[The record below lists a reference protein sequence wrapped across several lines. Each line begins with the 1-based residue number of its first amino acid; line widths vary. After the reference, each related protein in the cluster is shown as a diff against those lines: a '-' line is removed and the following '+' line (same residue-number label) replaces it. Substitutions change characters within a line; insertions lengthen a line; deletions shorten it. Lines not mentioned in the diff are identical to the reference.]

1 MAKHPHPGFLAAVAI
16 LVLALPLLSF
26 ALPRQL
32 EAIDRGLLV
41 SNVGKGMLV
50 SWRLLGTEKS
60 DTEFNLYR
68 DGEKIATIGKTAGTN
83 FLDTAGKAT
92 SKYSVAAVV
101 NGDEGAK
108 KEPSIVLDSTV
119 SYGNISVPYKVLKLD
134 RPASQVMPDSEKTVC
149 TYYPDDMSVGDLDG
163 DGEYELVVKWIP
175 DNYKDNSQQMEGS
188 YTGTVFIDAYK
199 LNGKKLWRISLGR
212 NIRAGAHYTQF
223 QVYDYD
229 GDGKAEMVVKTGDG
243 TIDGRGKV
251 IGDSSKDYRNTSG
264 IIITGPEYLTVFR
277 GSDGAEITTIDYVPS
292 RDIREFGRYDS
303 LGLNWGDT
311 YGNRCDRFLAAT
323 AYLDG
328 VHPSLITARG
338 YYTAAYVV
346 AYDFDG
352 KNLKQRWFHKSETPG
367 KGLFGQGN
375 LNMVVGD
382 LDGDGLD
389 EIVYGAA
396 ALNHDGTLR
405 YSTGLGYGY
414 AAYVGDFD
422 PDHAGLEVWAIHS
435 DYDEA
440 KYIAEMRDDKGN
452 ILFGDVPTRQK
463 ENGRAMVADI
473 DSTSRGYEMWS
484 YIVDGVHSAKGTP
497 INVDKSLKSNP
508 EESVY
513 LGSLIPTSFRIY
525 FDGDLQDELLSGPV
539 VSKFNQQKKTIE
551 TYFEGDSV
559 TLGLIGNQS
568 SKNFPGLVA
577 DIFGDWREEMIFRSE
592 RDSSKIYILSTP
604 VTTPHRLYTLMHDAQ
619 YRQAVAWQNTAY
631 NLPPH
636 PSYYLPDMAK
646 KLTKPSVYAAGDNEY
661 AEYPDA
667 VLTKTG
673 KASEKQTVTL
683 GESITALD
691 YSYMFCTGVQVDGLP
706 SGVSA
711 KVDSAANTLKIA
723 GTPTKAGTFKFSV
736 TTVGSKAKNVSLNGE
751 ITVKDTVTTPP
762 VDTTKT
768 DTTKVD
774 TTKTDTT
781 KVDTTKTDTT
791 KVDTTKTDT
800 TKVDTTKTD
809 TTKVDTTKTDTTKVD
824 TTKTD
829 TTKVDTTKTDT
840 TKVDT
845 TKTDTTKVDTTK
857 TDTTK
862 VDTAKVDT
870 SKTTSKDTTK
880 TDTTKTDTT
889 KVDSTKKGT
898 SIVDASKPSEGKGST
913 KKTDEGY
920 IGDGYYD
927 FENTKSSFATWI
939 INSKKKTATTMSIRY
954 SNGDKSSRDMVL
966 VVNDKT
972 IGTVKME
979 STGDWSIWEMTDIKI
994 DLKNGKNTITLKSTV
1009 KNGGAD
1015 VDAFFFDVGGVEAY
1029 GDKSA
1034 LQPVVHINEKFFYRP
1049 STGVLYSTIPGFVE
1063 IQFYDASGS
1072 MRGAVSAHVT
1082 PGESVLAPEQGMLA
1096 GGLYFVKVKLDGK
1109 LKQKGICKR

>member
-1 MAKHPHPGFLAAVAI
+1 MAKHPRPGFLAAVAI

-68 DGEKIATIGKTAGTN
+68 DGKKIATIGKTAGTN

-101 NGDEGAK
+101 NGEEGAK
-108 KEPSIVLDSTV
+108 KEPSVVLDSTV

-243 TIDGRGKV
+243 TIDGKGKV

-396 ALNHDGTLR
+396 ALNHDGTVR

-435 DYDEA
+435 DYDDA
-440 KYIAEMRDDKGN
+440 KYIAEFRDDKGN

-691 YSYMFCTGVQVDGLP
+691 YSYMFCTGVKAEGLP
-706 SGVSA
+706 AGVSA
-711 KVDSAANTLKIA
+711 KVDSAASTVKIS
-723 GTPTKAGTFKFSV
+723 GKPTKAGTFKFSL

-751 ITVKDTVTTPP
+751 IIVKDTVTVPP
-762 VDTTKT
+762 K

-781 KVDTTKTDTT
+781 KVDTTKTTPKDTT

-800 TKVDTTKTD
+800 TKVDTTKTTPKD
-809 TTKVDTTKTDTTKVD
+809 TSKVDTTKTTPK
-824 TTKTD
+824 
-829 TTKVDTTKTDT
+829 
-840 TKVDT
+840 
-845 TKTDTTKVDTTK
+845 
-857 TDTTK
+857 
-862 VDTAKVDT
+862 
-870 SKTTSKDTTK
+870 
-880 TDTTKTDTT
+880 DTTKTDTT
-889 KVDSTKKGT
+889 KVDSTKRGT
-898 SIVDASKPSEGKGST
+898 SVVDASKPAKGKGEIDTSE
-913 KKTDEGY
+913 DGY
-920 IGDGYYD
+920 IGDGFYD
-927 FENTKSSFATWI
+927 FVNSNTSYATWNI
-939 INSKKKTATTMSIRY
+939 SSKKKSLATMSIRY
-954 SNGDKSSRDMVL
+954 SNGDSISRDMIL
-966 VVNDKT
+966 VFNDKE
-972 IGTVKME
+972 IGTVKMGV
-979 STGDWSIWEMTDIKI
+979 TGGWAIWEMTDMELIE
-994 DLKNGKNTITLKSTV
+994 LKEGKNTITLKSTV
-1009 KNGGAD
+1009 KNGGPD
-1015 VDAFFFDVGGVEAY
+1015 VDAFFFDIGGVEAIVE
-1029 GDKSA
+1029 KTS
-1034 LQPVVHINEKFFYRP
+1034 LPVARVNEKFFYRP
-1049 STGVLYSTIPGFVE
+1049 STGSLFTSVPGFVE
-1063 IQFYDASGS
+1063 ILFYDVSGTV
-1072 MRGAVSAHVT
+1072 RGSVSGHVKS
-1082 PGESVLAPEQGMLA
+1082 GESVLALDDGMLSE
-1096 GGLYFVKVKLDGK
+1096 GMYFVKVKLNGK
-1109 LKQKGICKR
+1109 LMQKGMYKW

>member
-1 MAKHPHPGFLAAVAI
+1 MAKHPRPGFLAAVAI

-68 DGEKIATIGKTAGTN
+68 DGKKIATIGKTAGTN

-101 NGDEGAK
+101 NGEEGAK
-108 KEPSIVLDSTV
+108 KEPSVVLDSTV

-243 TIDGRGKV
+243 TIDGKGKV

-396 ALNHDGTLR
+396 ALNHDGTVR

-435 DYDEA
+435 DYDDA
-440 KYIAEMRDDKGN
+440 KYIAEFRDDKGN

-484 YIVDGVHSAKGTP
+484 YVVDGVHSAKGTP
-497 INVDKSLKSNP
+497 IKVDKSLKSNP
-508 EESVY
+508 DSSVY
-513 LGSLIPTSFRIY
+513 LGSLLPTSFRIY
-525 FDGDLQDELLSGPV
+525 FDGDLQDELLNGPV
-539 VSKFNQQKKTIE
+539 VSKFNQQKKTVE
-551 TYFEGDSV
+551 KYFEGDSV
-559 TLGLIGNQS
+559 TLGLIGNQGT
-568 SKNFPGLVA
+568 KEFPGLVA

-619 YRQAVAWQNTAY
+619 YRQAIAWQNTAY

-636 PSYYLPDMAK
+636 PSYYLPDMVK
-646 KLTKPSVYAAGDNEY
+646 KLTKPAVYAVGENEY
-661 AEYPDA
+661 AVYPDA
-667 VLTKTG
+667 VLEKTG

-683 GESITALD
+683 GKPITD
-691 YSYMFCTGVQVDGLP
+691 ITYSFLFCTGVKASGLP
-706 SGVSA
+706 SGVAA
-711 KVDSAANTLKIA
+711 KVDSAAKTLKIS
-723 GTPTKAGTFKFSV
+723 GTPSKAGSFKFTL
-736 TTVGSKAKNVSLNGE
+736 TTEGSKAKNVSLNGE
-751 ITVKDTVTTPP
+751 ITVKDTVTVPP
-762 VDTTKT
+762 KDTTKVDTTKTDTTKVNPPKT

-781 KVDTTKTDTT
+781 KTTPKDTTKVDTTKTDTTKVNPPKTDTT

-800 TKVDTTKTD
+800 TKTTPK
-809 TTKVDTTKTDTTKVD
+809 
-824 TTKTD
+824 
-829 TTKVDTTKTDT
+829 
-840 TKVDT
+840 
-845 TKTDTTKVDTTK
+845 
-857 TDTTK
+857 
-862 VDTAKVDT
+862 
-870 SKTTSKDTTK
+870 
-880 TDTTKTDTT
+880 DTT
-889 KVDSTKKGT
+889 KVDSTKRGT
-898 SIVDASKPSEGKGST
+898 SVVDASKPAKGKGELDTSE
-913 KKTDEGY
+913 DGY
-920 IGDGYYD
+920 IGDGFYD
-927 FENTKSSFATWI
+927 FVNSNTSYATWNI
-939 INSKKKTATTMSIRY
+939 SSKKKSLATMSIRY
-954 SNGDKSSRDMVL
+954 SNGDSISRDMIL
-966 VVNDKT
+966 VFNDKE
-972 IGTVKME
+972 IGTVKMGV
-979 STGDWSIWEMTDIKI
+979 TGGWAIWEMTDMELIE
-994 DLKNGKNTITLKSTV
+994 LKEGKNTITLKSTV
-1009 KNGGAD
+1009 KNGGPD
-1015 VDAFFFDVGGVEAY
+1015 VDAFFFDIGGVEAIVE
-1029 GDKSA
+1029 KTS
-1034 LQPVVHINEKFFYRP
+1034 LPVARVNEKFFYRP
-1049 STGVLYSTIPGFVE
+1049 STGSLFTSVPGFVE
-1063 IQFYDASGS
+1063 ILFYDVSGTV
-1072 MRGAVSAHVT
+1072 RGSVSGHVKS
-1082 PGESVLAPEQGMLA
+1082 GESVLALDDGMLSE
-1096 GGLYFVKVKLDGK
+1096 GMYFVKVKLNGK
-1109 LKQKGICKR
+1109 LMQKGMYKW

>member
-1 MAKHPHPGFLAAVAI
+1 MAKHPRPGFLAAVAI

-68 DGEKIATIGKTAGTN
+68 DGKKIATIGKTAGTN

-101 NGDEGAK
+101 NGEEGAK

-243 TIDGRGKV
+243 TIDGKGKV

-435 DYDEA
+435 DYDDA
-440 KYIAEMRDDKGN
+440 KYIAEFRDDKGN

-497 INVDKSLKSNP
+497 IKVDKSLKSNP

-667 VLTKTG
+667 VLEKIGTV
-673 KASEKQTVTL
+673 SEKQTVSL
-683 GESITALD
+683 GKAISDIS
-691 YSYMFCTGVQVDGLP
+691 YSFMFCTGVKAEGLP
-706 SGVSA
+706 AGVSA
-711 KVDSAANTLKIA
+711 KVDSAASTVKIS
-723 GTPTKAGTFKFSV
+723 GKPTKVGTFKFSL

-751 ITVKDTVTTPP
+751 IIVKDTVTVPP
-762 VDTTKT
+762 K

-781 KVDTTKTDTT
+781 KVDTTKTTPKDTS
-791 KVDTTKTDT
+791 KVDTTKTTPKDT
-800 TKVDTTKTD
+800 S
-809 TTKVDTTKTDTTKVD
+809 
-824 TTKTD
+824 
-829 TTKVDTTKTDT
+829 
-840 TKVDT
+840 
-845 TKTDTTKVDTTK
+845 
-857 TDTTK
+857 
-862 VDTAKVDT
+862 KVDT
-870 SKTTSKDTTK
+870 SKTTPK
-880 TDTTKTDTT
+880 DTTKTDTT
-889 KVDSTKKGT
+889 KVDSTKRGT
-898 SIVDASKPSEGKGST
+898 SVVDASKPAKGKGEIDTSE
-913 KKTDEGY
+913 DGY
-920 IGDGYYD
+920 IGDGFYD
-927 FENTKSSFATWI
+927 FVNSSTSYATWNI
-939 INSKKKTATTMSIRY
+939 SSKKKSLATMSIRY
-954 SNGDKSSRDMVL
+954 SNGDSISRDMIL
-966 VVNDKT
+966 VFNDKE
-972 IGTVKME
+972 IGTVKMGV
-979 STGDWSIWEMTDIKI
+979 TGGWAIWEMTDMELIE
-994 DLKNGKNTITLKSTV
+994 LKEGKNTITLKSTV
-1009 KNGGAD
+1009 KNGGPD
-1015 VDAFFFDVGGVEAY
+1015 VDAFFFDIGGVEAIVE
-1029 GDKSA
+1029 KTS
-1034 LQPVVHINEKFFYRP
+1034 LPVARVNEKFFYRP
-1049 STGVLYSTIPGFVE
+1049 STGSLFTSVPGFVE
-1063 IQFYDASGS
+1063 ILFYDVSGTV
-1072 MRGAVSAHVT
+1072 RGSVSGHVKS
-1082 PGESVLAPEQGMLA
+1082 GESVLALDDGMLSE
-1096 GGLYFVKVKLDGK
+1096 GMYFVKVKLNGK
-1109 LKQKGICKR
+1109 LMQKGMYKW

>member
-1 MAKHPHPGFLAAVAI
+1 MAKHPFLGI
-16 LVLALPLLSF
+16 LALILALPILSP
-26 ALPRQL
+26 AHPRQM
-32 EAIDRGLLV
+32 EALDRGLV
-41 SNVGKGMLV
+41 VANAGKSGMLV
-50 SWRLLGTEKS
+50 SWRLLGTDS
-60 DTEFNLYR
+60 ANTEFNLYR
-68 DGEKIATIGKTAGTN
+68 DGTKIASIGKAAGTN
-83 FLDTAGKAT
+83 YLDKDGKIT

-101 NGDEGAK
+101 GGKEGAK
-108 KEPSIVLDSTV
+108 KAVSFVFDSTV
-119 SYGNISVPYKVLKLD
+119 TYGGQTFPYKVLKLD
-134 RPASQVMPDSEKTVC
+134 RPKSQVMPDEEKTV
-149 TYYPDDMSVGDLDG
+149 TGYTPDDMSVGDLDG
-163 DGEYELVVKWIP
+163 DGEYEFIVKWMP
-175 DNYKDNSQQMEGS
+175 DNFKDNSQQMEGS
-188 YTGTVFIDAYK
+188 YTGTVFLDAYK
-199 LNGKKLWRISLGR
+199 LDGTKLWRISLGK
-212 NIRAGAHYTQF
+212 NIRGGAHYTPF

-229 GDGKAEMVVKTGDG
+229 GDGKAEIVMKTGDG
-243 TIDGRGKV
+243 TIDGKGKV

-619 YRQAVAWQNTAY
+619 YRQAIAWQNTAY

-636 PSYYLPDMAK
+636 PSYYLPDMVK
-646 KLTKPSVYAAGDNEY
+646 KLQKPAVYTVGENEY

-667 VLTKTG
+667 VLEKIGTV
-673 KASEKQTVTL
+673 SEKQTVSL
-683 GESITALD
+683 GKAISDIS
-691 YSYMFCTGVQVDGLP
+691 YSFMFCTGVKAEGLP
-706 SGVSA
+706 AGVSA
-711 KVDSAANTLKIA
+711 KVDSAASTVKIS
-723 GTPTKAGTFKFSV
+723 GKPTKVGTFKFSL

-751 ITVKDTVTTPP
+751 IIVKDTVTVPP
-762 VDTTKT
+762 K

-781 KVDTTKTDTT
+781 KVDTTKTTPKDTS
-791 KVDTTKTDT
+791 KVDTTKTTPKDT
-800 TKVDTTKTD
+800 SKVDTTKT
-809 TTKVDTTKTDTTKVD
+809 TPK
-824 TTKTD
+824 
-829 TTKVDTTKTDT
+829 
-840 TKVDT
+840 
-845 TKTDTTKVDTTK
+845 
-857 TDTTK
+857 
-862 VDTAKVDT
+862 
-870 SKTTSKDTTK
+870 
-880 TDTTKTDTT
+880 DTTKTDTT
-889 KVDSTKKGT
+889 KVDSTKRGT
-898 SIVDASKPSEGKGST
+898 SVVDASKPAKGKGEIDTSE
-913 KKTDEGY
+913 DGY
-920 IGDGYYD
+920 IGDGFYD
-927 FENTKSSFATWI
+927 FVNSNTSYATWNI
-939 INSKKKTATTMSIRY
+939 SSKKKSLATMSIRY
-954 SNGDKSSRDMVL
+954 SNGDSISRDMIL
-966 VVNDKT
+966 VFNDKE
-972 IGTVKME
+972 IGTVKMGV
-979 STGDWSIWEMTDIKI
+979 TGGWAIWEMTDMELIE
-994 DLKNGKNTITLKSTV
+994 LKEGKNTITLKSTV
-1009 KNGGAD
+1009 KNGGPD
-1015 VDAFFFDVGGVEAY
+1015 VDAFFFDIGGVEAIVE
-1029 GDKSA
+1029 KTS
-1034 LQPVVHINEKFFYRP
+1034 LPVARVNEKFFYRP
-1049 STGVLYSTIPGFVE
+1049 STGSLFTSVPGFVE
-1063 IQFYDASGS
+1063 ILFYDVSGTV
-1072 MRGAVSAHVT
+1072 RGSVSGHVKS
-1082 PGESVLAPEQGMLA
+1082 GESVLVLDDGMLSE
-1096 GGLYFVKVKLDGK
+1096 GMYFVKVKLNGK
-1109 LKQKGICKR
+1109 LMQKGMYKW